1 MARNGSLVITGL
13 RGPVAPVVVMM
24 GVAGTGKSAVGSAFA
39 EATGWAFLDADDFHP
54 EANLRKMRSGVPLT
68 DADRW
73 PWLEDLSQ
81 LLRDHQGRGERCVL
95 ACSALKQSYRALL
108 EEAAPS
114 ARWFH
119 LHGPSDLIASRLR
132 SRSGHFMGAEMLQ
145 SQLRDLEPP
154 SRATR
159 LDIRLSVEELLQCMI
174 KALAEPAEI

>member
-1 MARNGSLVITGL
+1 MESTELKGVG
-13 RGPVAPVVVMM
+13 APVVVMM
-24 GVAGTGKSAVGSAFA
+24 GVAGTGKSSVGSALA
-39 EATGWAFLDADDFHP
+39 GATGWAFLDADDFHP
-54 EANLRKMRSGVPLT
+54 EENLQKMRSGMPLT

-73 PWLEDLSQ
+73 PWLESLCQ
-81 LLRDHQGRGERCVL
+81 ALKMHRARGEGCVL

-119 LHGPSDLIASRLR
+119 LHGPTDLIASRLR

-145 SQLRDLEPP
+145 SQLKDLEPP

-159 LDIRLSVEELLQCMI
+159 LDIRLSVEQLVQCVI
-174 KALAEPAEI
+174 KVLAEPAEI

>member
-1 MARNGSLVITGL
+1 MGSAL
-13 RGPVAPVVVMM
+13 AEA
-24 GVAGTGKSAVGSAFA
+24 AGWRFSTLMISIPGKSQKNAK
-39 EATGWAFLDADDFHP
+39 
-54 EANLRKMRSGVPLT
+54 RRPLT

-95 ACSALKQSYRALL
+95 ACSALKQSHRVLL

-114 ARWFH
+114 AHWFH
-119 LHGPSDLIASRLR
+119 LHGPSDLIESRLR

-145 SQLRDLEPP
+145 SQLRDLELP

-159 LDIRLSVEELLQCMI
+159 LDIRLSVEELLQCVI